1 MIEQIK
7 IKEIQAAIKKCID
20 ENTSFT
26 CYELPPK
33 NHKGT
38 FCMLELVGVSNIS
51 NKTTQGLALEFFVS
65 IFTRG
70 LSSISTYEAV
80 DEMKKALT
88 SDLEVDKCNYQIL
101 KAGGGELIY
110 NTVDRVL
117 KERRQTYK
125 YGFEVFSNN
134 NILE

>member
-65 IFTRG
+65 IFTQG
-70 LSSISTYEAV
+70 LSSINTYKTV

-88 SDLEVDKCNYQIL
+88 GDLEVDKCNYQIVNV
-101 KAGGGELIY
+101 KGGDLMY
-110 NTVDRVL
+110 NVVDKEI

-125 YGFEVFSNN
+125 YIFEVFSNN
-134 NILE
+134 NIF

>member
-20 ENTSFT
+20 KNTSFI

-33 NHKGT
+33 NKRGT
-38 FCMLELVGVSNIS
+38 FCILELTGATQSNS
-51 NKTTQGLALEFFVS
+51 KTSQGIKLEFFISV
-65 IFTRG
+65 FTEG
-70 LSSISTYEAV
+70 LSSLKTYDAAE
-80 DEMKKALT
+80 ELSRALT
-88 SDLEVDKCNYQIL
+88 SEIEVDKCNYQIL
-101 KAGGGELIY
+101 KVGGGELVY

-125 YGFEVFSNN
+125 YVFEVFSNN
-134 NILE
+134 NIF

>member
-33 NHKGT
+33 NKRGT
-38 FCMLELVGVSNIS
+38 FCMLELTGVTPNNS
-51 NKTTQGLALEFFVS
+51 KTSQGVKLEFFISV
-65 IFTRG
+65 FTEG
-70 LSSISTYEAV
+70 LSSLKTYDAAE
-80 DEMKKALT
+80 ELSRALT
-88 SDLEVDKCNYQIL
+88 SEIEVDKCNYQIL
-101 KAGGGELIY
+101 KVGGGELIY
-110 NTVDRVL
+110 NTVDREF

-125 YGFEVFSNN
+125 YVFEVFSNN
-134 NILE
+134 NIF

>member
-33 NHKGT
+33 NKCGT
-38 FCMLELVGVSNIS
+38 FCMIELTGVAPNNS
-51 NKTTQGLALEFFVS
+51 KTSQGVKLEFFISV
-65 IFTRG
+65 FTEG
-70 LSSISTYEAV
+70 LSSLKTYDAAE
-80 DEMKKALT
+80 ELSRALT
-88 SDLEVDKCNYQIL
+88 SEIEVDKCNYQIL
-101 KAGGGELIY
+101 KSSGGELMY
-110 NTVDRVL
+110 NTVDREL

-125 YGFEVFSNN
+125 YVFEVFSNN
-134 NILE
+134 NIF